1 MLAINKHGL
10 SDQKKSKKSRK
21 KRDREREMMMRALL
35 LLCLGVVVNSSNPQ
49 MPLSASFLGGDL
61 EAERNSRKSHAVRI
75 FRSAF
80 TLTQIFNNIKSI
92 FNLYVDI

>member
-1 MLAINKHGL
+1 
-10 SDQKKSKKSRK
+10 
-21 KRDREREMMMRALL
+21 MMRVSLI

-49 MPLSASFLGGDL
+49 RTLSASFLGGDL

-80 TLTQIFNNIKSI
+80 APHSNLQYIKSI

>member
-1 MLAINKHGL
+1 MCVESERELE
-10 SDQKKSKKSRK
+10 
-21 KRDREREMMMRALL
+21 REREREMMMMRALL

-75 FRSAF
+75 FRSAKLLH
-80 TLTQIFNNIKSI
+80 TLT
-92 FNLYVDI
+92 